1 MINKVILVGRLGEDP
16 IIRQTSSG
24 TSVANFSLATD
35 ESFTKNGERQKSTTW
50 HRLILWDKL
59 AGIAEQYLHKGDLIY
74 VDGKIQSRQYED
86 RRDGAKHNVTEIVV
100 STLKMLQTQGG
111 GKQEDTRPTQRQT
124 RPQQRPTRQQV
135 REKEAAYEDD
145 EAAAF

>member
-1 MINKVILVGRLGEDP
+1 MVNKVILVGRLGGDP
-16 IIRQTSSG
+16 EIRQTNNG
-24 TSVANFSLATD
+24 MSVANFSLATD

-59 AGIAEQYLHKGDLIY
+59 AEIAEQYLHKGDLIY
-74 VDGKIQSRQYED
+74 VEGKIQSRQYED

-100 STLKMLQTQGG
+100 FTLKMLQTQGG
-111 GKQEDTRPTQRQT
+111 KQEAIRPAQRQA
-124 RPQQRPTRQQV
+124 RPQPRPTRQQV
-135 REKEAAYEDD
+135 REEEAAYEDD